1 MGSSTSAPAGANQTR
16 NRILNAFVYVLSA
29 ACLLWV
35 YHDFDWKT
43 ELPRLRNIHW
53 AWIAV
58 AVASDVLVYV
68 CQAWRW
74 NILLA
79 PVQSV
84 PLGRSVRA
92 VYVGLFANEVLPF
105 RSGELV
111 RCYLQS
117 LWSSLPFPLVLSSAL
132 IERLIDGVWLILG
145 FGAVALMV
153 NVPPQAEAAALFLA
167 ALVGILGALVLF
179 AVLNRRFARHVTTGH
194 RWSDVLRTLVEGL
207 HAMGRSRSF
216 PHAVAASFV
225 YLFLQI
231 LPIHAMLEGY
241 GLDLPLTSAAVVLI
255 VLRLGT
261 VVPAL
266 PGNVGVF
273 HFFSFIAL
281 THILGVDPQAAK
293 GVTAVMFFVITVPL
307 LICGSIALMLTG
319 LNMQHILH
327 RAHEHSWRHRH
338 HPAPGPE

>member
-1 MGSSTSAPAGANQTR
+1 MGSHPSTPARGNSTR
-16 NRILNAFVYVLSA
+16 KRIVTAFVYALSV

-53 AWIAV
+53 AWIAA

-74 NILLA
+74 NILLT
-79 PVQSV
+79 PIQRV
-84 PLGRSVRA
+84 PLGQSVRA
-92 VYVGLFANEVLPF
+92 VYIGLFANEVLPF

-117 LWSSLPFPLVLSSAL
+117 LWSRLAFPLVLSSAL

-145 FGAVALMV
+145 FAAVALV
-153 NVPPQAEAAALFLA
+153 VEVPHQVEAAALALA

-179 AVLNRRFARHVTTGH
+179 AVLNSRFARHVTTRH
-194 RWSDVLRTLVEGL
+194 RWSEVVRTLVEGL
-207 HAMGRSRSF
+207 HSMGRSESF
-216 PHAVAASFV
+216 FRAIGASFI

-231 LPIHAMLEGY
+231 IPIHAMLEGY
-241 GLDLPLTSAAVVLI
+241 GLDLPWTSAAIVLV

-273 HFFSFIAL
+273 HFFGFVAL
-281 THILGVDPQAAK
+281 THILGVEAQAAK

-307 LICGSIALMLTG
+307 LIGGSIALMLTG
-319 LNMQHILH
+319 LNIQHVLQRAPEHHWLH
-327 RAHEHSWRHRH
+327 RG
-338 HPAPGPE
+338 HPAQGSE

>member
-1 MGSSTSAPAGANQTR
+1 MGSSNSVPAGANQTR
-16 NRILNAFVYVLSA
+16 NRILNALVYLLSA

-58 AVASDVLVYV
+58 AVASDVFVYV
-68 CQAWRW
+68 CQGWRW
-74 NILLA
+74 NILLE
-79 PVQSV
+79 PVLKI

-92 VYVGLFANEVLPF
+92 VYIGLFANEVLPL
-105 RSGELV
+105 RSGELI

-117 LWSSLPFPLVLSSAL
+117 IWSKLPFTLVLSSAL
-132 IERLIDGVWLILG
+132 IERLIDGVWLVAG
-145 FGAVALMV
+145 FAVVALTV
-153 NVPPQAEAAALFLA
+153 QVPAQLVAAAWGLTI
-167 ALVGILGALVLF
+167 LVGVLGALVLF
-179 AVLNRRFARHVTTGH
+179 AVLNRGFARHVTTGH

-207 HAMGRSRSF
+207 HAMGRSKSF
-216 PHAVAASFV
+216 PRAVGASFV

-241 GLDLPLTSAAVVLI
+241 GLDLPWTSAAVVLI

-261 VVPAL
+261 IVPAL

-281 THILGVDPQAAK
+281 TRLLGVDAQAAK

-307 LICGSIALMLTG
+307 LIGGSVALMLTG
-319 LNMQHILH
+319 LNIQHILH
-327 RAHEHSWRHRH
+327 RAREHHAEHSRGSGR
-338 HPAPGPE
+338 ASN

>member
-1 MGSSTSAPAGANQTR
+1 MASAVSEAGKGNSTSKRVVTG
-16 NRILNAFVYVLSA
+16 LVYALSI

-43 ELPRLRNIHW
+43 ELPRLRSIHW
-53 AWIAV
+53 VWIAV

-68 CQAWRW
+68 AQAWRW
-74 NILLA
+74 NILLE
-79 PVQSV
+79 PIERV

-92 VYVGLFANEVLPF
+92 VYIGLFANEVLPF
-105 RSGELV
+105 RSGELI

-117 LWSSLPFPLVLSSAL
+117 IWSRISFPFVVSSAL
-132 IERLIDGVWLILG
+132 IERLIDGVWLIAA
-145 FGAVALMV
+145 FGLITLAVEMPAQV
-153 NVPPQAEAAALFLA
+153 EAAAWALA
-167 ALVGILGALVLF
+167 AVVGVLGALVLF
-179 AVLNRRFARHVTTGH
+179 AVLNQRFARHVTTRH
-194 RWSDVLRTLVEGL
+194 RWSEVLRSLVEGL
-207 HAMGRSRSF
+207 HAMGRARSF
-216 PHAVAASFV
+216 PRAVGASFL

-231 LPIHAMLEGY
+231 IPVHAMLEGY
-241 GLDLPLTSAAVVLI
+241 GLDLPWMSAAVVLI

-281 THILGVDPQAAK
+281 TRLLGVDDQAAK

-307 LICGSIALMLTG
+307 LIGGSIALMLTG
-319 LNMQHILH
+319 LKIQNILH
-327 RAHEHSWRHRH
+327 RARAHHAEHTQ
-338 HPAPGPE
+338 PAARPPK

>member
-1 MGSSTSAPAGANQTR
+1 MGSHPSTAARGNSTR
-16 NRILNAFVYVLSA
+16 KRIITAFVYALSA

-53 AWIAV
+53 AWIAA

-68 CQAWRW
+68 VQAWRW
-74 NILLA
+74 NVLLT
-79 PVQSV
+79 PIREV

-92 VYVGLFANEVLPF
+92 VYIGLFANEVLPF

-117 LWSSLPFPLVLSSAL
+117 LWSKMPFPVALSSAL

-145 FGAVALMV
+145 FAAVSLMV
-153 NVPPQAEAAALFLA
+153 QVPAQVEAAAFGLA
-167 ALVGILGALVLF
+167 ALVGVLGALVLF
-179 AVLNRRFARHVTTGH
+179 AVMNQRFAHHVTTRH
-194 RWSDVLRTLVEGL
+194 RWSEVLRTLVEGL
-207 HAMGRSRSF
+207 HSMGRAESF
-216 PHAVAASFV
+216 FRAVAVSFL

-231 LPIHAMLEGY
+231 VPIHAMLEGY
-241 GLDLPLTSAAVVLI
+241 GLDLPWTSAAIVLV

-273 HFFSFIAL
+273 HFFSFMAL
-281 THILGVDPQAAK
+281 TRILGVEAQAAK

-307 LICGSIALMLTG
+307 LIGGSLALMFTG
-319 LNMQHILH
+319 LNIHHILH
-327 RAHEHSWRHRH
+327 RAHEHHWLHRN
-338 HPAPGPE
+338 HPAPRSE

>member
-1 MGSSTSAPAGANQTR
+1 MGSATSTAANGKLTR
-16 NRILNAFVYVLSA
+16 KHVLNGLVYALSI

-58 AVASDVLVYV
+58 AVASDVFVYV

-74 NILLA
+74 NILLE
-79 PVQSV
+79 PILRI

-92 VYVGLFANEVLPF
+92 VYIGLFANEVLPF
-105 RSGELV
+105 RSGELI

-117 LWSSLPFPLVLSSAL
+117 IWSRLPFTLVLSSAL
-132 IERLIDGVWLILG
+132 IERLIDGVWLIAG
-145 FGAVALMV
+145 FALVALTV
-153 NVPPQAEAAALFLA
+153 EVPAQVEAAAWGLTA
-167 ALVGILGALVLF
+167 VVGILGALVLF

-207 HAMGRSRSF
+207 HAMGRSESF
-216 PHAVAASFV
+216 PRAVAASLV

-241 GLDLPLTSAAVVLI
+241 GLNLPWSSAAVVLI

-261 VVPAL
+261 IVPAL

-281 THILGVDPQAAK
+281 TRLLGVEAQAAK
-293 GVTAVMFFVITVPL
+293 GVSAVMFVVITVPL
-307 LICGSIALMLTG
+307 LIGGSIALMFTG
-319 LNMQHILH
+319 LNIQSILH
-327 RAHEHSWRHRH
+327 RAREHHKEHRRESGR
-338 HPAPGPE
+338 ASN

>member
-1 MGSSTSAPAGANQTR
+1 MGSTPPAAANGKLTR
-16 NRILNAFVYVLSA
+16 THVLNGLVYALSI

-35 YHDFDWKT
+35 YHDFDWKS

-58 AVASDVLVYV
+58 AVASDVFVYV

-74 NILLA
+74 NILLE
-79 PVQSV
+79 PVLMV

-92 VYVGLFANEVLPF
+92 VYIGLFANEVLPF
-105 RSGELV
+105 RSGELI

-117 LWSSLPFPLVLSSAL
+117 IWSRLPFPLVLSSAL
-132 IERLIDGVWLILG
+132 IERLIDGVWLIAG
-145 FGAVALMV
+145 FAVVALTV
-153 NVPPQAEAAALFLA
+153 NVPAQVEAAAWGLA
-167 ALVGILGALVLF
+167 TLVGILGALVLF
-179 AVLNRRFARHVTTGH
+179 AVLNRRFARHVTTRH
-194 RWSDVLRTLVEGL
+194 RWSGVLRTVVEGL
-207 HAMGRSRSF
+207 HAMGRSKSF
-216 PHAVAASFV
+216 PRAVAASFV

-241 GLDLPLTSAAVVLI
+241 GLDLPWTSAAVVLI

-281 THILGVDPQAAK
+281 TRLLGVEAQAAK
-293 GVTAVMFFVITVPL
+293 GVSAVMFVVITVPL
-307 LICGSIALMLTG
+307 LIGGSVALMLTG
-319 LNMQHILH
+319 LNIQHILH
-327 RAHEHSWRHRH
+327 RAREHHQEHRRES
-338 HPAPGPE
+338 ARASK